1 VDRVRDAADIVGV
14 VSDYVS
20 LKSAGTRHKGLCP
33 FHQEKTPSFS
43 VDPDAK
49 LFYCF
54 GCQTGGDL
62 FKFVQLYENVS
73 FPEAVEILANRCGIR
88 PPEDRPRTP
97 EERARDRAFEVQELA
112 RAFFVHMLDQE
123 AGAACRR
130 YLDDRGL
137 TRETLDLLGLGC
149 APEGWDRL
157 LNHARPRGVPPADLA
172 GAGLAVA
179 RKDGS
184 GHYDRFRNRLIFPI
198 RDVQGRTIAF
208 GGRAIAPDDE
218 PKYLNSPESPT
229 YVKGE
234 HLYGLDLAREAIR
247 REGYAIVV
255 EGYMDLAALVQA
267 GFRQTVASLGT
278 AFTPAQARLIARYTQ
293 RVVVSYDGD
302 AAGTSAATKS
312 LDLLLAHGLDVRVV
326 DLPAGMDPDDV
337 IRERGSDAYGK
348 LVRTAPGYL
357 DWVLEREGRTRDLN
371 RPEDKVAV
379 INAVLPHLA
388 RLGNPIERVA
398 WAAKVADAVQLED
411 RLVQEELQRALRSA
425 GTSIREPRTSHAPR
439 VHQVEAYLV
448 LLLLGEQADR
458 DAIFDRLEEE
468 DLEAGSP
475 VRPIVD
481 AIRAMHERDE
491 QEARIEY
498 STVFQ
503 ALEDDGHRDLLTKLA
518 FRDESMED
526 TIAVDGCLEALR
538 RRRLEREQREI
549 QTALRSADDPV
560 AIEDL
565 LARKTELGRQIASLS
580 QGMAENGAR

>member
-1 VDRVRDAADIVGV
+1 MDRVREAADIVGV
-14 VSDYVS
+14 VSDYVA
-20 LKSAGTRHKGLCP
+20 LKPAGTRYKGLCP

-43 VDPDAK
+43 VDPEAK

-62 FKFVQLYENVS
+62 FKFVQLYENVP

-97 EERARDRAFEVQELA
+97 EERARDRAFEVQEVA
-112 RAFFVHMLDQE
+112 RAFFARMLGQE
-123 AGAACRR
+123 AGTACRR
-130 YLDDRGL
+130 YLDGRGL
-137 TRETLDLLGLGC
+137 SGETIDLLGMGC

-157 LNHARPRGVPPADLA
+157 MHHAGAKGVRPAELA
-172 GAGLAVA
+172 SAGLAVP
-179 RKDGS
+179 RKDGT

-208 GGRAIAPDDE
+208 GGRAIAPGDE

-234 HLYGLDLAREAIR
+234 HLYGLDLARDAIR

-278 AFTPAQARLIARYTQ
+278 AFTPAQARLLARYTQ

-302 AAGTSAATKS
+302 AAGTSAAIKS

-326 DLPAGMDPDDV
+326 DLPEGQDPDDTV
-337 IRERGSDAYGK
+337 RERGSDAYGK

-357 DWVLEREGRTRDLN
+357 DWVLDREGRARDLD
-371 RPEDKVAV
+371 RPEEKVAV

-398 WAAKVADAVQLED
+398 WAAKVADAVRLDD
-411 RLVQEELQRALRSA
+411 RLVQEELRRALRSA
-425 GTSIREPRTSHAPR
+425 GTSIREPRTEGASR
-439 VHQVEAYLV
+439 VNQVEAYLV
-448 LLLLGEQADR
+448 LLLLRDQADR

-468 DLEAGSP
+468 DLEPGSP

-481 AIRAMHERDE
+481 TIRTMHEGDRE
-491 QEARIEY
+491 EIRIEY

-503 ALEDDGHRDLLTKLA
+503 ALTDDDHRGLLTKLA
-518 FRDESMED
+518 FRDESMDE
-526 TIAVDGCLEALR
+526 TLAVDGCLEALR
-538 RRRLEREQREI
+538 RRRLERAQREI
-549 QTALRSADDPV
+549 QTALKSADDPV

-580 QGMAENGAR
+580 QGMIENGAR